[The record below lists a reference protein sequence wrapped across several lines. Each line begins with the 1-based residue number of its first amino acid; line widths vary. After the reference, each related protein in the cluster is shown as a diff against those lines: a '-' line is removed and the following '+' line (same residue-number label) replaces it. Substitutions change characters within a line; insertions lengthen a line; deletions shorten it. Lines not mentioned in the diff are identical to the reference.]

1 MEYLQPSDGDRPSAG
16 CQVRLKTNTSALTKT
31 IFQVKMKPMTRHEL
45 QTARDTARIEK
56 ERASIREQELVGELW
71 AEQIYKRVKET
82 AELGHPQYQ
91 CHWPS
96 TFTAVAYTQAVL
108 KLREWF
114 PDSNVDTVVH
124 GALSGGETS
133 TSVRIRWG
141 HQNDIVSEEL
151 LQRRLEKE
159 TEW

>member
-1 MEYLQPSDGDRPSAG
+1 MAS
-16 CQVRLKTNTSALTKT
+16 
-31 IFQVKMKPMTRHEL
+31 VKRIHTPTPNYFSTMKPITRREL
-45 QTARDTARIEK
+45 QSAHETARIEK
-56 ERASIREQELVGELW
+56 EAATIREQELIGQVW

-96 TFTAVAYTQAVL
+96 TFTAVAYNYALL

-114 PDSNVDTVVH
+114 PDSKVDTVLYGV
-124 GALSGGETS
+124 LSGGEVS

-141 HQNDIVSEEL
+141 QPNDSVSEEL

>member
-1 MEYLQPSDGDRPSAG
+1 
-16 CQVRLKTNTSALTKT
+16 
-31 IFQVKMKPMTRHEL
+31 MKPITRREL
-45 QTARDTARIEK
+45 QTARETARIEK
-56 ERASIREQELVGELW
+56 EAASIREQELIGQLW

-96 TFTAVAYTQAVL
+96 TFTAPAYTQAIL

-114 PDSNVDTVVH
+114 PDSNVDTVIH
-124 GALSGGETS
+124 GALTGCVTS

-141 HQNDIVSEEL
+141 QLNDMESEEL
-151 LQRRLEKE
+151 MQRRLEKE

>member
-1 MEYLQPSDGDRPSAG
+1 MQPLTRTQLQ
-16 CQVRLKTNTSALTKT
+16 N
-31 IFQVKMKPMTRHEL
+31 
-45 QTARDTARIEK
+45 ARETARIEK
-56 ERASIREQELVGELW
+56 DKESIRQQELTGQLW

-96 TFTAVAYTQAVL
+96 TFTAVAYNYALL

-114 PDSNVDTVVH
+114 PDSKVDTVLH
-124 GALSGGETS
+124 GVLSGYRDGGEVS

-141 HQNDIVSEEL
+141 QSGDMPPSEEL
-151 LQRRLEKE
+151 MERRLEKE
-159 TEW
+159 TSW

>member
-1 MEYLQPSDGDRPSAG
+1 
-16 CQVRLKTNTSALTKT
+16 
-31 IFQVKMKPMTRHEL
+31 MKPITRREL
-45 QTARDTARIEK
+45 QTARETARTEK
-56 ERASIREQELVGELW
+56 EAASIREQELIGQVW

-114 PDSNVDTVVH
+114 PDSNVDTVLH
-124 GALSGGETS
+124 GALTGGEVG

-141 HQNDIVSEEL
+141 HQTDSVSEEL
-151 LQRRLEKE
+151 MQRRLEKE